1 MRVFRPF
8 VGAWCVV
15 LLMAPLMIGPLLP
28 QMPLLPFQ
36 AHAQQV
42 KKPAPNGDKPPVAN
56 PEIAEPVAPYDDKL
70 LRLSEILGAI
80 HYLRAL
86 CGVEE
91 DNRWRNTM
99 NEIIES
105 EDPGPIRR
113 SQLISNFNRGY
124 RTFRSTYSD
133 CTPSARLAADRYL
146 KEGASLASQITLRY
160 GG

>member
-1 MRVFRPF
+1 MKLSRLS
-8 VGAWCVV
+8 
-15 LLMAPLMIGPLLP
+15 LLTILLLPLLQPVQP
-28 QMPLLPFQ
+28 QAL
-36 AHAQQV
+36 AQQK
-42 KKPAPNGDKPPVAN
+42 KKPAAKSQQSDEVVPQ
-56 PEIAEPVAPYDDKL
+56 IAEPVAPYDDKL

-86 CGVEE
+86 CGVKE

-105 EDPGPIRR
+105 EEPGPKRR

-124 RTFRSTYSD
+124 RTFRSTYST

-146 KEGASLASQITLRY
+146 KEGATLASQITIRY
-160 GG
+160 GS